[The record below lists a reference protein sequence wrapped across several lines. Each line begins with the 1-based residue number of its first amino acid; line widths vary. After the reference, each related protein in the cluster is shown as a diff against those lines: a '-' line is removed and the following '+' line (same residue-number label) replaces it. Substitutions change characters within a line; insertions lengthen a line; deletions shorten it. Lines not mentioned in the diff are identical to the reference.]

1 MSSSRKALVAFMA
14 AAAPLLIT
22 SIASAQPARIPGSTW
37 RQRDRGDAL
46 RSAES
51 SPQSFAFEA
60 RFGPYWP
67 EVDESGGGSSA
78 CPVSGH
84 ASAKGAYECF
94 FGTGP
99 QFYFGFELDFL
110 PLRIPY
116 IGLIGP
122 GFGWGYTSTSAKA
135 ALPGG
140 GSSADETSLT
150 IMPMHL
156 SAVLRADELMR
167 RTGAPIVPYIKFGYG
182 LGYWSADDGN
192 GTSTRTDA
200 SGAALTD
207 TANTGEGT
215 TSGYHLAVGA
225 MVSLNFLE
233 PRAIANLDQTA
244 GVNHVYIF
252 AEWMNA
258 RLTGLGSR
266 ANQMHIGTSTVV
278 GGIAVDM

>member
-1 MSSSRKALVAFMA
+1 MISARKVLVALAA

-22 SIASAQPARIPGSTW
+22 TAASAQSGRIPGSTW

-46 RSAES
+46 RSAEA
-51 SPQSFAFEA
+51 SPQSFAFEL

-67 EVDESGGGSSA
+67 EVDESSGGSGA
-78 CPVSGH
+78 CPLAGHSG
-84 ASAKGAYECF
+84 AKGAYECF
-94 FGTGP
+94 FGSGP
-99 QFYFGFELDFL
+99 QFYFGFELDYL
-110 PLRIPY
+110 PIRIPY
-116 IGLIGP
+116 VGVIGP
-122 GFGWGYTSTSAKA
+122 GFGWGYTSTSASA
-135 ALPGG
+135 ALPN
-140 GSSADETSLT
+140 GSASADDTSLT

-167 RTGAPIVPYIKFGYG
+167 RVGVPLVPYVKFGYG
-182 LGYWSADDGN
+182 LGYWNASDGN

-207 TANTGEGT
+207 STNTGEGT
-215 TSGYHLAVGA
+215 TSGYHLALGA
-225 MVSLNFLE
+225 MVALNFLDAQ
-233 PRAIANLDQTA
+233 AIANLDQTA

-266 ANQMHIGTSTVV
+266 ANQMHIGTSTVI
-278 GGIAVDM
+278 GGIAADM